1 MRGEKIY
8 SKISGKKFKRL
19 NIVAAKQGKKI
30 IASMQY
36 ECSMDSTLFEYWF
49 EYQLLPAVS
58 EDSVIIMDN
67 ASFHRKNKLF
77 EIADSHN
84 RSIIFLPPY
93 SPELNPIEKLWA
105 NLKRWLKFNLCFF
118 DIFDDAV
125 SFYFQVN

>member
-8 SKISGKKFKRL
+8 SQISGKKFKRL

-30 IASMQY
+30 IAPMQY
-36 ECSMDSTLFEYWF
+36 ECSMNSALFEYWF

-67 ASFHRKNKLF
+67 ASFHRKKKLF

>member
-1 MRGEKIY
+1 
-8 SKISGKKFKRL
+8 
-19 NIVAAKQGKKI
+19 
-30 IASMQY
+30 MQY

-67 ASFHRKNKLF
+67 ASFHRKNKLC
-77 EIADSHN
+77 
-84 RSIIFLPPY
+84 SIIFLPPY

>member
-1 MRGEKIY
+1 
-8 SKISGKKFKRL
+8 
-19 NIVAAKQGKKI
+19 
-30 IASMQY
+30 MQY
-36 ECSMDSTLFEYWF
+36 ECSMNSAFFEYWF

-77 EIADSHN
+77 EIADFHN

>member
-30 IASMQY
+30 IVPMQY
-36 ECSMDSTLFEYWF
+36 ECSMNSALFEYWF

-77 EIADSHN
+77 EIADFHN

-93 SPELNPIEKLWA
+93 SPKLNPIEKLWA